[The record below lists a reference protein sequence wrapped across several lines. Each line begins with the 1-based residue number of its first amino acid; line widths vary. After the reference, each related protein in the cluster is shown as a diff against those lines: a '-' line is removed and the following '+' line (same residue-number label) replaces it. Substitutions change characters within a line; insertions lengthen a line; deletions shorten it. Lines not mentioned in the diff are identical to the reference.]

1 MTNSNN
7 KSFTI
12 LEVILAIFI
21 LTVAAFASFS
31 LIQQTVVGVS
41 LNQSKLIAYYL
52 AQEGVEIVRNI
63 RDTNWLH
70 QGEEWTT
77 GLAVGDGEQE
87 ADYQS
92 TTLESYLGRYLKI
105 DTNGFYNYISGIET
119 KFKRKILVTESI
131 DGDGYLYLE
140 VKVIVEWSERGME
153 HNTKVIN
160 HLYKW
165 Q

>member
-21 LTVAAFASFS
+21 LTVAVFASFS

-52 AQEGVEIVRNI
+52 AQEGVENIRNI
-63 RDTNWLH
+63 RDTNWLNDRAWD
-70 QGEEWTT
+70 QGIFSKVETIDKFTRETIIS
-77 GLAVGDGEQE
+77 Q
-87 ADYQS
+87 
-92 TTLESYLGRYLKI
+92 LE
-105 DTNGFYNYISGIET
+105 TN
-119 KFKRKILVTESI
+119 V
-131 DGDGYLYLE
+131 LE
-140 VKVIVEWSERGME
+140 VKVIIEWNERGRE
-153 HNTKVIN
+153 HNTGVIN

>member
-21 LTVAAFASFS
+21 LTVAVFASFS

-52 AQEGVEIVRNI
+52 GQEGVENIRNI
-63 RDTNWLH
+63 RDTNWL
-70 QGEEWTT
+70 QGKDWLEGIPSSPEEIVFF
-77 GLAVGDGEQE
+77 LDGT
-87 ADYQS
+87 QS
-92 TTLESYLGRYLKI
+92 
-105 DTNGFYNYISGIET
+105 

-131 DGDGYLYLE
+131 DDYLE

-153 HNTKVIN
+153 HNTEVIN

>member
-21 LTVAAFASFS
+21 LTVAVFASFS

-52 AQEGVEIVRNI
+52 SQEGVENIRNI
-63 RDTNWLH
+63 RDTNWL
-70 QGEEWTT
+70 QGKDWLEGIPSSQEEIVTF
-77 GLAVGDGEQE
+77 
-87 ADYQS
+87 QS
-92 TTLESYLGRYLKI
+92 
-105 DTNGFYNYISGIET
+105 

-131 DGDGYLYLE
+131 DGYLE
-140 VKVIVEWSERGME
+140 VKVIVEWSERGRE
-153 HNTKVIN
+153 HNTEVIN
-160 HLYKW
+160 HLYNWK
-165 Q
+165 